1 MDRIGKALLYFFS
14 LLSAGELL
22 AEPTTRF
29 ALPTGLLVRT
39 GLYSVF
45 VAKFALFIAIFLGWV
60 MLCGKLLNLTL
71 RLPLV
76 AGQIIAGIFL
86 GPSVINLVGMPFF
99 TGPLLIVDHATGFLY
114 SFASI
119 DLFIFFILLLSSAFT
134 VPYLLWIAGYET
146 DVRGILSTGH
156 TAAVAGLFGALIPIV
171 SVVATLY
178 YLVAHEWFL
187 TEIIS
192 MGVVFAATSVSIP
205 VAMLFARN
213 KMHLRSSKATLGAAI
228 IDDICAV
235 ILLSLFFLCA
245 QAGFFGPMQFTLV
258 GHHDTSVLS
267 SMRDMVVSF
276 IVLFGVGSLFI
287 PRFIRFLNYVGL
299 PSFIVPAA
307 NVFMLLAFAF
317 VELFGGLAG
326 ITGAYFAGL
335 FHRVGDVRHRAE
347 KVIAPFVNSILLPIF
362 LGSIGLQVD
371 LHVLSFNDWILVV
384 ILLFVAIVSKM
395 LSCWLATASHNLFYG
410 KSTYF
415 WRPIDVYLFGS
426 SMVARGEVGLVVA
439 TILYGSGTLSQYQY
453 VLAVVVIVLTTISS
467 AVMLSIG
474 FNILDGREK
483 NKDSLMRGVEVVI
496 GPFKAIG
503 TMQMFN
509 IIIGQLKLLGI
520 DRTSIHISE
529 GRKVINLQD
538 RQVRIMMKPGKAIV
552 FKGDYN
558 QVNLIILQVKKSILG
573 DLEHFN
579 ATASKND
586 DESND
591 QLSITN
597 D

>member
-1 MDRIGKALLYFFS
+1 
-14 LLSAGELL
+14 
-22 AEPTTRF
+22 
-29 ALPTGLLVRT
+29 
-39 GLYSVF
+39 
-45 VAKFALFIAIFLGWV
+45 
-60 MLCGKLLNLTL
+60 
-71 RLPLV
+71 
-76 AGQIIAGIFL
+76 
-86 GPSVINLVGMPFF
+86 
-99 TGPLLIVDHATGFLY
+99 
-114 SFASI
+114 
-119 DLFIFFILLLSSAFT
+119 
-134 VPYLLWIAGYET
+134 
-146 DVRGILSTGH
+146 
-156 TAAVAGLFGALIPIV
+156 
-171 SVVATLY
+171 
-178 YLVAHEWFL
+178 
-187 TEIIS
+187 
-192 MGVVFAATSVSIP
+192 
-205 VAMLFARN
+205 
-213 KMHLRSSKATLGAAI
+213 
-228 IDDICAV
+228 
-235 ILLSLFFLCA
+235 
-245 QAGFFGPMQFTLV
+245 
-258 GHHDTSVLS
+258 
-267 SMRDMVVSF
+267 
-276 IVLFGVGSLFI
+276 
-287 PRFIRFLNYVGL
+287 
-299 PSFIVPAA
+299 
-307 NVFMLLAFAF
+307 
-317 VELFGGLAG
+317 
-326 ITGAYFAGL
+326 
-335 FHRVGDVRHRAE
+335 
-347 KVIAPFVNSILLPIF
+347 
-362 LGSIGLQVD
+362 
-371 LHVLSFNDWILVV
+371 
-384 ILLFVAIVSKM
+384 
-395 LSCWLATASHNLFYG
+395 
-410 KSTYF
+410 
-415 WRPIDVYLFGS
+415 
-426 SMVARGEVGLVVA
+426 MVARGEVGLVVA

>member
-1 MDRIGKALLYFFS
+1 MEKIGKGLLYFFT
-14 LLSAGELL
+14 LLNAGVLL

-60 MLCGKLLNLTL
+60 MICGKLLNLTL

-86 GPSVINLVGMPFF
+86 GPSAINLVGMPFF

-156 TAAVAGLFGALIPIV
+156 TAAVAGFLGAIIPIAA
-171 SVVATLY
+171 VVGTLY

-205 VAMLFARN
+205 VAMLFAHN

-235 ILLSLFFLCA
+235 ILLSFFFLGA

-258 GHHDTSVLS
+258 GHHDTSMLGAL
-267 SMRDMVVSF
+267 RDMMIAF
-276 IVLFGVGSLFI
+276 TVLFGVGTLI
-287 PRFIRFLNYVGL
+287 VPRVIRFLNFVGL

-317 VELFGGLAG
+317 VELFGGIAG

-335 FHRVGDVRHRAE
+335 FHRIGDVRHRAE
-347 KVIAPFVNSILLPIF
+347 KAISPFVNGILLPIF
-362 LGSIGLQVD
+362 LGSIGLQIDVS
-371 LHVLSFNDWILVV
+371 VLSFSDWVLVF
-384 ILLFVAIVSKM
+384 ILLIVAIVSKM
-395 LSCWLATASHNLFYG
+395 FSCWLATAFLF
-410 KSTYF
+410 SL
-415 WRPIDVYLFGS
+415 LFE
-426 SMVARGEVGLVVA
+426 R
-439 TILYGSGTLSQYQY
+439 
-453 VLAVVVIVLTTISS
+453 
-467 AVMLSIG
+467 
-474 FNILDGREK
+474 
-483 NKDSLMRGVEVVI
+483 
-496 GPFKAIG
+496 
-503 TMQMFN
+503 
-509 IIIGQLKLLGI
+509 
-520 DRTSIHISE
+520 
-529 GRKVINLQD
+529 
-538 RQVRIMMKPGKAIV
+538 
-552 FKGDYN
+552 
-558 QVNLIILQVKKSILG
+558 
-573 DLEHFN
+573 
-579 ATASKND
+579 
-586 DESND
+586 
-591 QLSITN
+591 
-597 D
+597 